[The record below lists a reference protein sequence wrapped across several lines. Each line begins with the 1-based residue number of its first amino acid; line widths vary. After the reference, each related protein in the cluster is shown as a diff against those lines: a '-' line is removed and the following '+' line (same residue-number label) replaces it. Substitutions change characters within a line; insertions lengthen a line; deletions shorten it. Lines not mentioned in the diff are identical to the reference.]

1 MLISFLWKPHHMPN
15 FCFLPR
21 LAGVANTCVVV
32 ICAAIVYMGTAMM
45 PALAAEAADTYW
57 VVGSFKVL
65 ASADRGR
72 ERIERLTTEH
82 VEMAPFYLD
91 GRSSASATDEPA
103 AYIDGEANIRL
114 LVRQS
119 MEPQEQR
126 QALESRG
133 LAVWPLT
140 VNAAQIMQF
149 KAVVAAQRE
158 TLAAEYW
165 LVLGGFHGPDRA
177 RSQRDSLHNA
187 GIDSVTIHRL
197 EMDGRYYFRVD
208 HGPFDR
214 IIAAQQQRVIDQG
227 VTDAYWLRA
236 DGTELVDVE

>member
-1 MLISFLWKPHHMPN
+1 
-15 FCFLPR
+15 
-21 LAGVANTCVVV
+21 VVV
-32 ICAAIVYMGTAMM
+32 ISAAIVYMSTAMM
-45 PALAAEAADTYW
+45 PALAAEASGTYW
-57 VVGSFKVL
+57 VVGSYKAL
-65 ASADRGR
+65 ASAKLER
-72 ERIERLTTEH
+72 ERLERLTTEH

-91 GRSSASATDEPA
+91 GRPPVSATDEPA
-103 AYIDGEANIRL
+103 AYLDGEANIRL

-126 QALESRG
+126 QALESIG
-133 LAVWPLT
+133 VAVWPLT
-140 VNAAQIMQF
+140 VNTAQVMQF
-149 KAVVAAQRE
+149 KAVVAAQGE
-158 TLAAEYW
+158 ALAAEYW

-197 EMDGRYYFRVD
+197 EKDGRYYFRVD
-208 HGPFDR
+208 HGPFGR
-214 IIAAQQQRVIDQG
+214 MIVAQQQRLIDQG